1 MKPTFVDTNIFIRF
15 ITKDDSKK
23 AAKCWLLFKK
33 AREKKVILTTS
44 EAILAETVYIL
55 TSKALYGLSREEV
68 RDKLQPLIGLK
79 GLKLN
84 FRVEILMALDI
95 FVEYKIDFEDALT
108 VARMK
113 SEQIKNIYSYDQ
125 DFDKVDWICRQEP

>member
-23 AAKCWLLFKK
+23 ASKCLLLFKK

-55 TSKALYGLSREEV
+55 TSKVLYGLSREAV

-84 FRVEILMALDI
+84 FRAEILMALDI

-108 VARMK
+108 VAQMK

-125 DFDKVDWICRQEP
+125 DFDKVDWVARQEP